1 MMSKKFL
8 FILISLLAVLLLVT
22 ACGTNTLSTEAGNA
36 AQTPAPST
44 DTEEAEHGDEMPSD
58 EAAHQEGDGHAVDE
72 QAAEAPH
79 TEGDSHAPDAHMA
92 EMGMHSEGDE
102 HNEGDGHAEGDEH
115 GVPAE
120 AMAVENPVP
129 ATEDSIA
136 AGAATYTQYCAV
148 CHGNE
153 GKGDGPGAAAL
164 NPKPADFSAEH
175 VQVLSDGG
183 LFWFVTNGV
192 PNSAMPP
199 WGEVLSEQQRWEV
212 VNFLRTFKNQ

>member
-1 MMSKKFL
+1 MW
-8 FILISLLAVLLLVT
+8 
-22 ACGTNTLSTEAGNA
+22 
-36 AQTPAPST
+36 
-44 DTEEAEHGDEMPSD
+44 
-58 EAAHQEGDGHAVDE
+58 
-72 QAAEAPH
+72 
-79 TEGDSHAPDAHMA
+79 
-92 EMGMHSEGDE
+92 
-102 HNEGDGHAEGDEH
+102 
-115 GVPAE
+115 
-120 AMAVENPVP
+120 
-129 ATEDSIA
+129 DSIA

-183 LFWFVTNGV
+183 LFWFITNGV

-212 VNFLRTFKNQ
+212 VNFLRTFKSE